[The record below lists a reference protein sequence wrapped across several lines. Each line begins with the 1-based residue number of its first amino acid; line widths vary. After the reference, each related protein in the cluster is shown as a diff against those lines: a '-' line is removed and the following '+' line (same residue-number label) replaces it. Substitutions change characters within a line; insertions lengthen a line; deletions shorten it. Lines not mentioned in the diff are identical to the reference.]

1 MPFTQNYQKQSVL
14 VKTTTYQSCLVLLPR
29 DASTALAVMQ
39 CLSVC
44 LSVRH
49 IRESKRG
56 IKTNKDIF
64 EIFHHRIA
72 TPLCLSVNKIAQKR
86 VHGFD
91 EMLRVDSYLLLGV
104 ITENI

>member
-1 MPFTQNYQKQSVL
+1 V
-14 VKTTTYQSCLVLLPR
+14 
-29 DASTALAVMQ
+29 
-39 CLSVC
+39 
-44 LSVRH
+44 SVRPS
-49 IRESKRG
+49 RSW

-86 VHGFD
+86 VHGGFD